1 MPQFFDRKLTFDAG
15 FVSTQPLD
23 GVVQNSI
30 YRGVNMIVKK
40 AGSQLYA
47 EMWGGV
53 ESTSETAGFTTLTG
67 TWAVTS
73 GNATIT
79 GTGTAATTELIF
91 GQWIVIDARLY
102 QVRSINSNTSVVV
115 SPTPS
120 ATTSGATGIIP
131 HTLQDVD
138 FFRATFARGSIER
151 LPQGHLV
158 SAGQGVA
165 RFDGSTLTSSLT
177 LSNQIQLSKYNSV
190 AGTYTNYLLGMTATG
205 NVTLAAV
212 SGGTKNMQAGDYSIR
227 VCPARLATGGWNN
240 PLPKVVLSGLT
251 ANQRIEIDFSGATFD
266 SARGQDAWTIFGSL
280 YNASAQ
286 AAQQGPW
293 YLLSRGQQPQSLLR
307 INPRGTVAITSGS
320 ASVAGTDT
328 FFLDDYAAG
337 DTVEIDG
344 NNYVI
349 NAIASN
355 TSMTLTTNASTTAS
369 GVTTE
374 IIKAV
379 YEWLNA
385 EIQRGTLLEFNN
397 DPPPRASFVGSLGGV
412 PVLVSCRGPAPIGLE
427 GDYNPGPTI
436 QPSKPNNVEA
446 FPTESRS
453 SVSPPETIIGL
464 VDAQARL
471 FLMTEN
477 RLHFASFVSND
488 AEQPIVTR
496 PFWKSGF
503 RNPYSLTFVNGYLYG
518 FTNRGPTRSIADG
531 DEGSEEFAFADRV
544 SDTFQPWIPE
554 RVLVAYDAKNE
565 AIVFFHNN
573 DQVNGAG
580 KQAVIAMM
588 FMLRSQVW
596 STPILIED
604 SDEDV
609 IVSGA
614 SVISGTLYLNLLKR
628 DGGGAYTCVTYR
640 WDSGTNSIGW
650 YLATEYGD
658 NGAYPSDTC
667 ITGLRV
673 TALLTSATAGIH
685 GPRSDQ
691 ENFNTIETGNSVSA
705 SGSIALANSTAVK
718 AYPWKKLNVKAL
730 QQVAVRVD
738 GNYTSGSRHRVE
750 SLQVQG
756 FVTEGGY

>member
-1 MPQFFDRKLTFDAG
+1 MPQEFNLKLTFDSG

-23 GVVQNSI
+23 GRVQNSI

-40 AGSQLYA
+40 AGDQLYA

-53 ESTSETAGFTTLTG
+53 ENISETAGFTTLTG
-67 TWAVTS
+67 TWDVTS
-73 GNATIT
+73 GNATIV
-79 GTGTAATTELIF
+79 GTGTTATTELIF

-102 QVRSINSNTSVVV
+102 QVRAINSNTSVVV

-120 ATTSGATGIIP
+120 ATVSGATGLIP

-138 FFRATFARGSIER
+138 MLRGTFARGSIER

-165 RFDGSTLTSSLT
+165 RLNGQTLSSSLT
-177 LSNQIQLSKYNSV
+177 LSNQIQLSKYDSA

-205 NVTLAAV
+205 NVTLTAV
-212 SGGTKNMQAGDYSIR
+212 SGGTKNMQAADYSIR
-227 VCPARLATGGWNN
+227 VCPARIATNGYNN
-240 PLPKVVLSGLT
+240 PLEKVVVALT
-251 ANQRIEIDFSGATFD
+251 ANQRVEVDFSSATSD
-266 SARGQDAWTIFGSL
+266 SSHGQDAWAVFGSL

-293 YLLSRGQQPQSLLR
+293 YLLSRGKDPQDLLR
-307 INPRGTVAITSGS
+307 INPRGTVDITSGS
-320 ASVAGTDT
+320 PAVAGTGT
-328 FFLDDYAAG
+328 FFLDDYVAG

-344 NNYVI
+344 NNYVVSS
-349 NAIASN
+349 IASN
-355 TSMTLTTNASTTAS
+355 TSLTLTTNASTTAS
-369 GVTTE
+369 GVTTQ

-385 EIQRGTLLEFNN
+385 EVQRGTLLEFNN
-397 DPPPRASFVGSLGGV
+397 TPPPRASFVGSLGGV
-412 PVLVSCRGPAPIGLE
+412 PIAVSCRGPAPIGLE

-436 QPSKPNNVEA
+436 QPSKPNNIEA
-446 FPTESRS
+446 FPAESRT

-464 VDAQARL
+464 VDSQARL

-488 AEQPIVTR
+488 AKQPIVTR
-496 PFWKSGF
+496 PYWKSGF
-503 RNPYSLTFVNGYLYG
+503 RNPYSLVFINGYLYG

-544 SDTFQPWIPE
+544 SETFQPWIPE

-580 KQAVIAMM
+580 KQAVVAMM

-596 STPILIED
+596 STPIVIDD
-604 SDEDV
+604 STSDV

-614 SVISGTLYLNLLKR
+614 SVISGALYVNLLKR
-628 DGGGAYTCVTYR
+628 DGGGTYTCVTYR

-650 YLATEYGD
+650 YLGTEYGD
-658 NGAYPSDTC
+658 NGQYPSDSC
-667 ITGLRV
+667 ITGFR
-673 TALLTSATAGIH
+673 LTGLVRNGTAGIH
-685 GPRSDQ
+685 GVRSDG
-691 ENFNTIETGNSVSA
+691 ENFGDIETGNSGSA
-705 SGSIALANSTAVK
+705 SGSITLPNATSVK
-718 AYPWKKLNVKAL
+718 VYPWTKLNVKAL
-730 QQVAVRVD
+730 QQMAVRID
-738 GNYTSGSRHRVE
+738 GNYTTGTRHRVDKIE
-750 SLQVQG
+750 IEG
-756 FVTEGGY
+756 FVTGGGY